1 MAALGP
7 FDESQ
12 RPEEGP
18 VVAQLQPHVDPQPA
32 TAHLAR
38 GRLRR
43 RHQGTA
49 NGDSSLHRLDRE
61 ASGIGA
67 IVLPPDR
74 HAAQN
79 PAGALGEQDGTG
91 LHGGPDGVRCFQQR
105 TRLRSE
111 FAAIFPERPLD
122 QRDDR
127 LGFVRTRRPNQE
139 GVALHRLFPH
149 LGVLP
154 IEGAILSSSELA
166 DQRRKRLLGL
176 GITFLAALFISLVTT
191 FARIAYESGSNPA
204 TQVFLRSLCM
214 MLAMGGLQLALGRSL
229 MLPRRTI
236 LTTIV
241 FGLCILVMSFGYLS
255 SVFYISI
262 SLAVLLLYTYPLMVG
277 IASPLLGRERM
288 TWMKALCLIGAFAG
302 LVVAS
307 WDGFGAL
314 DWRGIAFALAAAGS
328 ISVIALFG
336 GAAMSRAHPFVMNA
350 WMNVWVVLAVG
361 LYLMAAGSAQFPQS
375 AAGWLAT
382 FAVCICYTLGILFL
396 FMGLMLIS
404 PAQSALTMNLEPL
417 FSTIAAILLLHEA
430 VALRQWFGLA
440 MLLIFLA
447 ISTLAGMTRR
457 EKS

>member
-1 MAALGP
+1 M
-7 FDESQ
+7 
-12 RPEEGP
+12 
-18 VVAQLQPHVDPQPA
+18 
-32 TAHLAR
+32 
-38 GRLRR
+38 
-43 RHQGTA
+43 
-49 NGDSSLHRLDRE
+49 
-61 ASGIGA
+61 
-67 IVLPPDR
+67 
-74 HAAQN
+74 
-79 PAGALGEQDGTG
+79 
-91 LHGGPDGVRCFQQR
+91 
-105 TRLRSE
+105 
-111 FAAIFPERPLD
+111 
-122 QRDDR
+122 
-127 LGFVRTRRPNQE
+127 
-139 GVALHRLFPH
+139 
-149 LGVLP
+149 
-154 IEGAILSSSELA
+154 
-166 DQRRKRLLGL
+166 
-176 GITFLAALFISLVTT
+176 TT

-214 MLAMGGLQLALGRSL
+214 MLVMGGLQLALSRSL

-255 SVFYISI
+255 SVFYISV

-277 IASPLLGRERM
+277 VASPLLGRELM
-288 TWMKALCLIGAFAG
+288 TWMKALCLIGAFVG

-307 WDGFGAL
+307 WDGFGTL
-314 DWRGIAFALAAAGS
+314 DWRGIVFALAAAGS

-350 WMNVWVVLAVG
+350 WMNIWVVLAVG
-361 LYLMAAGSAQFPQS
+361 VYLMATGGAQMPQS

-382 FAVCICYTLGILFL
+382 LAVCICYTLGILFL
-396 FMGLMLIS
+396 FLGLMLIS

-457 EKS
+457 GKS

>member
-1 MAALGP
+1 M
-7 FDESQ
+7 
-12 RPEEGP
+12 
-18 VVAQLQPHVDPQPA
+18 
-32 TAHLAR
+32 
-38 GRLRR
+38 
-43 RHQGTA
+43 
-49 NGDSSLHRLDRE
+49 
-61 ASGIGA
+61 
-67 IVLPPDR
+67 
-74 HAAQN
+74 
-79 PAGALGEQDGTG
+79 
-91 LHGGPDGVRCFQQR
+91 
-105 TRLRSE
+105 
-111 FAAIFPERPLD
+111 
-122 QRDDR
+122 
-127 LGFVRTRRPNQE
+127 
-139 GVALHRLFPH
+139 
-149 LGVLP
+149 
-154 IEGAILSSSELA
+154 
-166 DQRRKRLLGL
+166 
-176 GITFLAALFISLVTT
+176 TT

-214 MLAMGGLQLALGRSL
+214 MLVMGALQLALGRSL

-236 LTTIV
+236 LMTIV

-255 SVFYISI
+255 SVFYISV

-288 TWMKALCLIGAFAG
+288 TWLKALCLIGAFAG

-307 WDGFGAL
+307 WDGFGTL

-336 GAAMSRAHPFVMNA
+336 GAAMSRGHPFVMNA

-361 LYLMAAGSAQFPQS
+361 LYLSAAGGAQFPQTT
-375 AAGWLAT
+375 AGWLAT
-382 FAVCICYTLGILFL
+382 LAICTCYTLGILFL
-396 FMGLMLIS
+396 FLGLMLIS

-457 EKS
+457 GKS

>member
-1 MAALGP
+1 MHPRYPAASLGKQ
-7 FDESQ
+7 D
-12 RPEEGP
+12 G
-18 VVAQLQPHVDPQPA
+18 A
-32 TAHLAR
+32 
-38 GRLRR
+38 G
-43 RHQGTA
+43 
-49 NGDSSLHRLDRE
+49 LHD
-61 ASGIGA
+61 G
-67 IVLPPDR
+67 PDR
-74 HAAQN
+74 
-79 PAGALGEQDGTG
+79 
-91 LHGGPDGVRCFQQR
+91 VRGFQQR
-105 TRLRSE
+105 ARFRPQL
-111 FAAIFPERPLD
+111 AAIFPERALE

-127 LGFVRTRRPNQE
+127 LGFIRARRANQE
-139 GVALHRLFPH
+139 RVALRRLFPH

-154 IEGAILSSSELA
+154 SQGAILSSSELA

-214 MLAMGGLQLALGRSL
+214 MLVMGGLQLALGRSL

-255 SVFYISI
+255 SVFYISV
-262 SLAVLLLYTYPLMVG
+262 SLAVLLLYTYPLIVG

-288 TWMKALCLIGAFAG
+288 TWLKALCLIGAFAG

-361 LYLMAAGSAQFPQS
+361 LYLMATAGRAFSADDGRLAGDSRGQRLLHARHPFPVPGPDADLAGPVGAHHEPGAAVLDHRRDS
-375 AAGWLAT
+375 AAARSGRASAMDRHGHALD
-382 FAVCICYTLGILFL
+382 FLGGFDARRNDASRKKLNFL
-396 FMGLMLIS
+396 
-404 PAQSALTMNLEPL
+404 T
-417 FSTIAAILLLHEA
+417 
-430 VALRQWFGLA
+430 
-440 MLLIFLA
+440 LLIHSRPQHLQD
-447 ISTLAGMTRR
+447 AGG
-457 EKS
+457 SH